1 MLNVSKPRLVCA
13 LVLSVGL
20 LIVAVNVR
28 VMAQSASSAS
38 GTILGTVTDSS
49 GGVIP
54 DAKVQ
59 VTNTGSAAGPNNE
72 TSRFRPSSSSS
83 AISTG

>member
-1 MLNVSKPRLVCA
+1 MPNVSKPRLVCA

-59 VTNTGSAAGPNNE
+59 VTNTGTSATSRNQRCPGTLSSAGP
-72 TSRFRPSSSSS
+72 FR
-83 AISTG
+83 G